1 MLLKFKEQREYY
13 RNKGNES
20 MSQALKVM
28 MNSIY
33 GLFGSENIFAFQDY
47 RVAELVTAFSRL
59 VLLEMKD
66 LANKQFGM
74 NIIYGDTDSIFVV
87 VSDVKEPNSISS
99 FIASC
104 KRNLDVDVEHQNT
117 FVRSI
122 LLGKKHYIG
131 LQPNGKIIIRGMEG
145 KKRDKPKFFN
155 QVFSQLIED
164 YKNNNDKDLTINIL
178 KAFQQLEIA
187 EVDPSL
193 LAYSSVLSK
202 NPDEYQP
209 YTPQYKI
216 GNILNKESGSLISYY
231 KSGKQED
238 GYKGYS
244 TNYQDLNIDV
254 YKQEL
259 WKIVKDILRLLGYNI
274 QKLEEQIFP
283 EMMIIEKGY
292 DDIMIMPIKNKINN
306 RGSRKKCRTDKQALN
321 IQQQNASLTNYY
333 FQ

>member
-1 MLLKFKEQREYY
+1 
-13 RNKGNES
+13 
-20 MSQALKVM
+20 

-74 NIIYGDTDSIFVV
+74 NIIYGDTDSIFVLC
-87 VSDVKEPNSISS
+87 DIKELNSIRC

-104 KRNLDVDVEHQNT
+104 KRNLDIDVEHQNT

-131 LQPNGKIIIRGMEG
+131 IQPNGNIIIRGMEG

-164 YKNNNDKDLTINIL
+164 YKNNKDLTINIL
-178 KAFQQLEIA
+178 NAFQQLEAA

-202 NPDEYQP
+202 NPDGYQP

-216 GNILNKESGSLISYY
+216 GTILNKESGSLISYY

-244 TNYQDLNIDV
+244 TNYHDLNIDV

-259 WKIVKDILRLLGYNI
+259 WKIVKDILKLLGYNI
-274 QKLEEQIFP
+274 QKLEVQIFP
-283 EMMIIEKGY
+283 EIIMEER
-292 DDIMIMPIKNKINN
+292 DADIMPIPIKIKLLIVIG
-306 RGSRKKCRTDKQALN
+306 RN
-321 IQQQNASLTNYY
+321 IVTISQQKTSKSKMNH
-333 FQ
+333 